1 MADSLSGAMDIFLG
15 ILYLII
21 GVVTVV
27 LVLLHSGRGGGLSD
41 MFGGGLGA
49 TAAGSTSVERNL
61 DRLTVLFGL
70 LFAMFTI
77 IMAFVLDS

>member
-1 MADSLSGAMDIFLG
+1 MDIVLG

-49 TAAGSTSVERNL
+49 SAAGSTSVERNL
-61 DRLTVLFGL
+61 DRLTIVFGL
-70 LFAMFTI
+70 LFAMLTI
-77 IMAFVLDS
+77 ILAFVLDG